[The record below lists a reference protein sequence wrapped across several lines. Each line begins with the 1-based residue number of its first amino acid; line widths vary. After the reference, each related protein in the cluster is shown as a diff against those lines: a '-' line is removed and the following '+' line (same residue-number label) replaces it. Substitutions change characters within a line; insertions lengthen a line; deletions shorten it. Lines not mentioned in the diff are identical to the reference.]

1 MLTPLYNSSVHNEVT
16 HRASELLAGGFG
28 NNVTAEYIQYI
39 TNSPSYVQA
48 GSYFP
53 DWGYQCLGYGQSS
66 EDAHWPPFVR
76 AAIAYI
82 HDEYPEPWGD
92 RETEVTGLIAF
103 VFAIASH
110 DIADVFWHGL
120 GGFQES
126 FIHAMAKQNF
136 HGNTAKAHT
145 AADAGAEFTLRH
157 SAELQYFNST
167 WTVPARD
174 LANIYFRMY
183 TKLDGT
189 PPSEADL
196 VYCMRVGYAAFKADL
211 RMGKYL
217 FPHYGQQ
224 SPFLI
229 ENLNHY
235 HRGGLQ
241 DMSLQVAK
249 CWREVAMTFT
259 DQSHTDTMCSPHWDS
274 SRMTNI
280 RNYKS
285 LAATQS
291 YEESLLILRQS
302 GYNVMETWEESS
314 GVVTLSVM
322 QAESGSTPQQ
332 QVLGLDISLSQDQDL
347 QSEECKEFEPDMTL
361 TLGHMSGS
369 LGYDMVLGDFNDD
382 GFPDIA
388 VSDPYYSEVDLHAG
402 IVMIIDGRKHTHQLD
417 NHSVFRASTMQLYN
431 NVQESRFGWSMVVLD
446 FNDDGIDD
454 LVVSSP
460 FDNQEQG
467 SVNIYYGHADRGLSK
482 EPDVVLQLS
491 RQRGTYGFG
500 TRLYA
505 LDIDGDGRK
514 DLVVGCSHC
523 GLPQAAQTGAMMVY
537 LSSNNPPKHI
547 SSPNFSIRS
556 PIIQG
561 YEHFG
566 SSAAMI
572 EGRDGKRLLIA
583 GSPGYSWSKAQRV
596 GRVYAFSID
605 NMLKPRL
612 QWTMNGNSEFQ
623 QFGSEIV
630 TSGDNVIISS
640 WSDDT
645 SGFGRNNRWQAGS
658 VGIYKASELIILH
671 GQRNDDSGLSEK
683 LYGKEMAGHFGT
695 SFALEKGQ
703 LWIGEPLAQSEQ
715 GRVHI
720 RNITSASDKLEC
732 IYLPNPRSRFGHRV
746 AVNGK
751 SKDNTIDQN
760 A

>member
-1 MLTPLYNSSVHNEVT
+1 MSWLRTVLRGWCDMMFEPVS
-16 HRASELLAGGFG
+16 
-28 NNVTAEYIQYI
+28 
-39 TNSPSYVQA
+39 
-48 GSYFP
+48 
-53 DWGYQCLGYGQSS
+53 
-66 EDAHWPPFVR
+66 HWPPFVR

-92 RETEVTGLIAF
+92 RETEATLIATHITQGLIAF

-136 HGNTAKAHT
+136 HGNIAKAHT

-157 SAELQYFNST
+157 SAELLYFNST
-167 WTVPARD
+167 WSVPARD
-174 LANIYFRMY
+174 LANIYLRIN
-183 TKLDGT
+183 TKLHGT
-189 PPSEADL
+189 TPSEADL
-196 VYCMRVGYAAFKADL
+196 AYCMRVGYAAFKADL

-249 CWREVAMTFT
+249 CWKEVSMIFT
-259 DQSHTDTMCSPHWDS
+259 DVNRTDTMCSPHWDS
-274 SRMTNI
+274 SRMATI
-280 RNYKS
+280 RNHE
-285 LAATQS
+285 AVATSQS

-302 GYNVMETWEESS
+302 GYKVMETWEESS
-314 GVVTLSVM
+314 GVVTLSTM
-322 QAESGSTPQQ
+322 QFESGGTPQQ
-332 QVLGLDISLSQDQDL
+332 QVLGPDKSLGDEL
-347 QSEECKEFEPDMTL
+347 LSEECQKFDPDMTL
-361 TLGHMSGS
+361 TLGYMSGS
-369 LGYDMVLGDFNDD
+369 LGYDVVLGDFNDD

-388 VSDPYYSEVDLHAG
+388 VSDPYYSEVHLHAG
-402 IVMIIDGRKHTHQLD
+402 IVMIIDGRKHNHQLD
-417 NHSVFRASTMQLYN
+417 NHNVFRASTLQLYN

-446 FNDDGIDD
+446 FNHDGIDD

-460 FDNQEQG
+460 FNNQEQG
-467 SVNIYYGHADRGLSK
+467 SVNVYYGHSDSGLSN
-482 EPDVVLQLS
+482 EPDVVLRPS

-505 LDIDGDGRK
+505 LDIDGDGQK
-514 DLVVGCSHC
+514 DLVVGCPHC
-523 GLPQAAQTGAMMVY
+523 GQPLAAQTGAMMVY
-537 LSSNNPPKHI
+537 LSSDNPPKYI
-547 SSPNFSIRS
+547 SSPNSGIRS

-572 EGRDGKRLLIA
+572 EGHDGKRLLIA
-583 GSPGYSWSKAQRV
+583 GSSGYSWSEAQRV
-596 GRVYAFSID
+596 GRVYAFNID

-612 QWTMNGNSEFQ
+612 QWIMDGNSEFQ

-645 SGFGRNNRWQAGS
+645 SDFARYNRWQAGS
-658 VGIYKASELIILH
+658 VGIYNASELITYH
-671 GQRNDDSGLSEK
+671 GQINGDSGLSGNS
-683 LYGKEMAGHFGT
+683 YGKEMAGHFGT
-695 SFALEKGQ
+695 SIALEKGQ
-703 LWIGEPLAQSEQ
+703 LWIGEPLAQQEC
-715 GRVHI
+715 VLDI
-720 RNITSASDKLEC
+720 LESLRA
-732 IYLPNPRSRFGHRV
+732 INSRFGHRV
-746 AVNGK
+746 AVNGE
-751 SKDNTIDQN
+751 SEANTIDQVITSEYFTTDSRRSGSLHIKWRN
-760 A
+760 